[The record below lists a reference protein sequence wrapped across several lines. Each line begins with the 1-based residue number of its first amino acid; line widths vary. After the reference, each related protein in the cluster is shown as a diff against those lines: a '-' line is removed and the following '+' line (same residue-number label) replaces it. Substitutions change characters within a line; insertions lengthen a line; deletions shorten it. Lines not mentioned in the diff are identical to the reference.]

1 MINRIKVNEERLD
14 NISLVIKELE
24 ICLDKF
30 ISIEKEIKKINEYY
44 GSKEWFDDVYNYDN
58 NKIKK
63 IKAGVLSEDA
73 IWNMNEKIEEII
85 CKMNKTINNYY
96 ERK

>member
-30 ISIEKEIKKINEYY
+30 ISIEKEIKKLNKYY
-44 GSKEWFDDVYNYDN
+44 GSKEWFNDIEKSINSDY
-58 NKIKK
+58 KR
-63 IKAGVLSEDA
+63 LSEHQQLFHP
-73 IWNMNEKIEEII
+73 
-85 CKMNKTINNYY
+85 
-96 ERK
+96 